1 MIRILLVEDYENIR
15 TAYYIALTQ
24 EGFQTD
30 TAGSGKE
37 ALDHVAVTTY
47 DLICL
52 DMVMLQ
58 YSGMEFLEAFRA
70 TQPQSKSRVI
80 VLSNIDS
87 PKIIERAKTLGVE
100 KYLLKSDY
108 TPKQLVEVIR
118 EELGLPGTAPS
129 ANPESKSP

>member
-15 TAYYIALTQ
+15 NVYAIALTE

-30 TAGSGKE
+30 TAGSGSE
-37 ALDHVAVTTY
+37 ALEKVALAEY

-70 TQPQSKSRVI
+70 AEPKSKTIVI

-87 PKIIERAKTLGVE
+87 PTIMERAKALGAV
-100 KYLLKSDY
+100 KYLVKSHY
-108 TPKQLVEVIR
+108 TPKQLVAVVREV
-118 EELGLPGTAPS
+118 LGQ
-129 ANPESKSP
+129 